1 MDSLNF
7 TTMEVA
13 EMRVVVLSSV
23 IRDGSMFSLLI
34 PMVDNHLSLQVGFT
48 DPLDRKSTRL
58 NSSH

>member
-1 MDSLNF
+1 MDSFKL

-23 IRDGSMFSLLI
+23 IRDGRMFSLLI

-48 DPLDRKSTRL
+48 DPFL
-58 NSSH
+58 SHIVTIAIF